1 MDPAGLFSYAITA
14 LVTLFVSIGPIE
26 AAALYAGLTSGIH
39 MAERG
44 RLAWRSVLIAGV
56 LLAAFALAG
65 NPVLAWMHVTL
76 PAFRFAAGIMLFLQ
90 AVSLV
95 FGGRGGLSSITA
107 AETREALGPGDIAV
121 FPLAFPIIA
130 GPGALAAVV
139 LLTGRAEPVRFA
151 IVVAALLV
159 CLGLTYL
166 ALLGAERLKTILGV
180 TGADVIGRVSGI
192 LLAALAAQFIFDG
205 LREARLFVV

>member
-1 MDPAGLFSYAITA
+1 MDPAGLFSFALTA
-14 LVTLFVSIGPIE
+14 LVTLFVTIGPIE
-26 AAALYAGLTSGIH
+26 AAAIYAGLTSGIH
-39 MAERG
+39 MTERG
-44 RLAWRSVLIAGV
+44 ALAWRSVLIAGV

-107 AETREALGPGDIAV
+107 AETREALRPGDIAV

-166 ALLGAERLKTILGV
+166 ALLGAERLKRILGV